1 MRICLHALAAVML
14 MAGAAA
20 AAAADVK
27 ILTAGA
33 MKAVVLELVPAFEKQ
48 TGHKAVVDNDTAGGL
63 QKRIEGGEAFDLAVI
78 TPGVITTLAG
88 KGKVVGDSRVNV
100 ARVGVGIVV
109 KEGAP
114 APDVSSVDAFKRALI
129 AAKTVAYIDPAS
141 GGSSGIYLTGLFDK
155 LGIAADIK
163 PKAKLKQGGYVAD
176 LIASGE
182 AELGL
187 HQISEILPVKG
198 VKLVG
203 PLPAEIQNYT
213 TYAAAVGTDAKQAD
227 AARALIKILA
237 GPRGR
242 ERAQDAGYGAASVLN
257 PLVTSVD

>member
-1 MRICLHALAAVML
+1 MHRIVLALAFGIVCTTAQ
-14 MAGAAA
+14 AAE
-20 AAAADVK
+20 VK

-33 MKAVVLELVPAFEKQ
+33 MKAVVLELVPQFEKE

-63 QKRIEGGEAFDLAVI
+63 AKRIDGGEPFDLAII
-78 TPGVITTLAG
+78 TPGVLGDLAK

-114 APDVSSVDAFKRALI
+114 LPDVSSVDAFKRALI
-129 AAKTVAYIDPAS
+129 AAKSVAYIDPAS

-163 PKAKLKQGGYVAD
+163 PKAKLKQGGYVAE
-176 LIASGE
+176 LIANGE

-213 TYAAAVGTDAKQAD
+213 TYAAAVGAEAKQPD
-227 AARALIKILA
+227 AARALIKLLTGSPA
-237 GPRGR
+237 
-242 ERAQDAGYGAASVLN
+242 ESVLKGRGMER
-257 PLVTSVD
+257 PPS